1 MDLIRVELT
10 DAAGRT
16 IEQIRDGG
24 ALRDLIPAVS
34 DERFACWRFVDPY
47 GETVFNH
54 LQLPILRRE
63 IALLRPSANPQRA
76 SAHRIDVDH
85 ILDLIEDLAA
95 SRTGTLHRY
104 LRFVGE

>member
-1 MDLIRVELT
+1 MERLRVELRN
-10 DAAGRT
+10 DAGRT
-16 IEQIRDGG
+16 IEQIRDAGV
-24 ALRDLIPAVS
+24 LHDVIPPVS
-34 DERFACWRFVDPY
+34 DERFTCWRFIDPY

-63 IALLRPSANPQRA
+63 IALLRTSAYPLPPSA
-76 SAHRIDVDH
+76 HGIDVFH